1 MQDQYDYGHSGRPTT
16 DTNPVGLAGFIVSLV
31 SLVACGG
38 LLSPVGLILSL
49 FGCFRQ
55 PRGLAIAGVVLGL
68 VGSGAFILG
77 IVLLGAGLIIGAI
90 ALIFGASFLG
100 QTLETSFDANEVR
113 KAIVAYERAEGSL
126 PTAMSDLSTL
136 DEHAAHDLWDTPYR
150 LEIDSA
156 DRQFTLI
163 SLGKDK
169 TLGTDDDIRI
179 TLPIASMDGDDGG
192 DAEQEGAG
200 DTAMPEGDP
209 ASTVEGEGA
218 SAAEG

>member
-1 MQDQYDYGHSGRPTT
+1 MQDQYDYGHTGRPTT

-55 PRGLAIAGVVLGL
+55 PRGLAVAGVVLGL
-68 VGSGAFILG
+68 IGSGAFILG
-77 IVLLGAGLIIGAI
+77 VVAFGVVLVAGAI

-113 KAIVAYERAEGSL
+113 KAIVAYERAEGRL
-126 PTAMSDLSTL
+126 PGAMSDLSTL

-150 LEIDSA
+150 LEIDA
-156 DRQFTLI
+156 PDRQFTLV

-179 TLPIASMDGDDGG
+179 TLPIASMDGDDGESPTP
-192 DAEQEGAG
+192 DAPDVPPTQE
-200 DTAMPEGDP
+200 PEP
-209 ASTVEGEGA
+209 ESTPEREG
-218 SAAEG
+218 